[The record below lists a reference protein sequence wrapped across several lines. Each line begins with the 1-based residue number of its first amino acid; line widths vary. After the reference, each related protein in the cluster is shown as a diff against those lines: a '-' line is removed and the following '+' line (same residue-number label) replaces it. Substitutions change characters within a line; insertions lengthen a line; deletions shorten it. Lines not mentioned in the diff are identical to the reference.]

1 MSVALS
7 LGGWGA
13 ALLLLGAVLRLR
25 RRLALVALASHE
37 LRGPATT
44 LGLATASL
52 RREPGGR
59 RRALPFEEQL
69 ERMQAGLADL
79 ELARAGRRMAPR
91 AVVVSL
97 DRLLCGTVA
106 GWRPAIAA
114 QGRRLRVRSDVGT
127 AAVRADRGR
136 LAQALGNLLA
146 NAAEHGSGT
155 IELRGRRSGD
165 HVVVEVRDEG
175 VAARAGSE
183 PVVRGHGVVAG
194 AGVGQGPRGHGL
206 GIATAAVEEAGGR
219 LSLRADAGGTVAS
232 VELPVAEA

>member
-1 MSVALS
+1 MSAALS
-7 LGGWGA
+7 LGGWA
-13 ALLLLGAVLRLR
+13 CSLLLLGAVLRLR
-25 RRLALVALASHE
+25 RRLGLVAWASHE
-37 LRGPATT
+37 LRGPATA
-44 LGLATASL
+44 LGLAVAGL
-52 RREPGGR
+52 RREPGGG
-59 RRALPFEEQL
+59 RRALAFEAQL
-69 ERMQAGLADL
+69 ERMQAALADL

-114 QGRRLRVRSDVGT
+114 RGRRLRVRSEVGT